1 MPKQLL
7 FDQAAREALRKGVQ
21 KVANAV
27 RPTLGPR
34 GRTVVID
41 KSWGAPTVTKD
52 GVSVCEEVELTD
64 PYENIAA
71 KMIKEAASKTSDQAG
86 DGTTTSAVL
95 AEAIFLEGLRI
106 VTAGG
111 NPIALARGIKRAA
124 EAVSEQLKKAAE
136 PLEAKDK
143 DLLQQIGTLA
153 AGNDPAVGEMLATA
167 FQKVGKEGAISVEE
181 GKGIQTE
188 IKIVEGMQFD
198 RGFLSPHFVTNP
210 ASVECVLENP
220 FIFLFEE
227 KLSPAS
233 QIVPLL
239 EKIAAEKRP
248 LLVIA
253 EDVEGEALATLV
265 VNKLRGVFQACAVK
279 APGYGDRRKA
289 MLEDIGILTG
299 ARPVF
304 KDLGIELQKADTS
317 ILGRAKKVIVD
328 ADYCTI
334 LGGAGDKKAVDARCA
349 QIRAELETSD
359 SDYDREKLTER
370 LSRLSGGVAVINV
383 GAATETELK
392 ERKKR
397 VEDALHSVRAALE
410 EGLVLGGGVALL
422 RASKTLDSV
431 KAEDDEKI
439 GVDIVR
445 KAIEK
450 PLRVIAENAGYDPS
464 LAVRKILAGS
474 GSLGFNAET
483 GEFGD
488 LKKAGILDPVKV
500 TRHALQNAASVS
512 GLLLTTEAMVT
523 DIPEPAVT
531 PAGAGE
537 AGYPDTVG

>member
-7 FDQAAREALRKGVQ
+7 FDQTAREALRKGVQ
-21 KVANAV
+21 KVADAV

-41 KSWGAPTVTKD
+41 KSWGAPTITKD

-64 PYENIAA
+64 PFENMAA

-86 DGTTTSAVL
+86 DGTTTSAIL
-95 AEAIFLEGLRI
+95 AEAIFLEGIRI
-106 VTAGG
+106 VTSGG
-111 NPIALARGIKRAA
+111 NPIALSRGIKRASDA
-124 EAVSEQLKKAAE
+124 IGEALKKAAE
-136 PLEAKDK
+136 PLEVKNEK
-143 DLLQQIGTLA
+143 VLQQIGTLA
-153 AGNDPAVGEMLATA
+153 AGNDAAVGEMLAQA
-167 FQKVGKEGAISVEE
+167 FSKVGKEGAISVEE

-188 IKIVEGMQFD
+188 VKIVEGMQFD

-220 FIFLFEE
+220 FILLFEE
-227 KLSPAS
+227 KLSPAA
-233 QIVPLL
+233 QLVPLL
-239 EKIAAEKRP
+239 EKVAAEKRP
-248 LLVIA
+248 LLVVA
-253 EDVEGEALATLV
+253 EDVEGEALALLV
-265 VNKLRGVFQACAVK
+265 VNKLRGVFQAVAVK

-299 ARPVF
+299 AQPVF
-304 KDLGIELQKADTS
+304 KDLGIELPKAELS

-328 ADYCTI
+328 SDYTTI
-334 LGGAGDKKAVDARCA
+334 LGGAGEKKAVETRCE
-349 QIRAELETSD
+349 QIRKELETSD
-359 SDYDREKLTER
+359 SDYDKEKLTER

-410 EGLVLGGGVALL
+410 EGVVPGGGVALL
-422 RASKTLDSV
+422 RAAKALDSI
-431 KAEDDEKI
+431 KAEGDEQV

-450 PLRVIAENAGYDPS
+450 PLRVIAGNAGYDPS
-464 LAVRKILAGS
+464 LAVRKVLAGKDAF
-474 GSLGFNAET
+474 GFNAET
-483 GEFGD
+483 GEFTD
-488 LKKAGILDPVKV
+488 LKKAGVLDPVKV

-512 GLLLTTEAMVT
+512 GLLLTTEAMVS
-523 DIPEPAVT
+523 DIPEPAVI

-537 AGYPDTVG
+537 EGYPPMG

>member
-21 KVANAV
+21 KVADAV

-41 KSWGAPTVTKD
+41 KSWGAPTITKD

-64 PYENIAA
+64 PYENMAA

-106 VTAGG
+106 VTSGG
-111 NPIALARGIKRAA
+111 NPIALSRGIKRGADA
-124 EAVSEQLKKAAE
+124 VGEALKKAAE
-136 PLEAKDK
+136 PLDVKDEK
-143 DLLQQIGTLA
+143 VLRQIGTLA
-153 AGNDPAVGEMLATA
+153 SGNDPSVGEMLATA
-167 FQKVGKEGAISVEE
+167 FSKVGKEGAISVEE

-210 ASVECVLENP
+210 ASVECVLENV
-220 FIFLFEE
+220 FILLFEE
-227 KLSPAS
+227 KLSPAA
-233 QIVPLL
+233 QLVPLL
-239 EKIAAEKRP
+239 EKVAAEKRP

-299 ARPVF
+299 GQPVF
-304 KDLGIELQKADTS
+304 KDTGIDLTKATTS

-328 ADYCTI
+328 SDYCTI
-334 LGGAGDKKAVDARCA
+334 LGGAGDRKAVEGRCA
-349 QIRAELETSD
+349 QIRKELEGSD
-359 SDYDREKLTER
+359 SDYDKEKLTER
-370 LSRLSGGVAVINV
+370 LSRLSGGVAVVNV

-410 EGLVLGGGVALL
+410 EGVVSGGGVALL
-422 RASKTLDSV
+422 RAAKALDAV
-431 KAEDDEKI
+431 EAEGDEKI
-439 GVDIVR
+439 GVDLVR
-445 KAIEK
+445 KATEK
-450 PLRVIAENAGYDPS
+450 PLRVIAANAGYDPS
-464 LAVRKILAGS
+464 LAIRKVLS
-474 GSLGFNAET
+474 GKDGFGFNAES
-483 GEFGD
+483 GEFMD
-488 LKKAGILDPVKV
+488 LKKAGVLDPVKV

-512 GLLLTTEAMVT
+512 ALLLTTEAMVS

-537 AGYPDTVG
+537 EGYPPMG

>member
-64 PYENIAA
+64 PYENMAA

-95 AEAIFLEGLRI
+95 AEAIFIEGLRI

-111 NPIALARGIKRAA
+111 NPIALSRGIKRAA
-124 EAVSEQLKKAAE
+124 EAVCEQLKKTAE
-136 PLEAKDK
+136 PLDVKDK
-143 DLLQQIGTLA
+143 GLLQQIGTLA
-153 AGNDPAVGEMLATA
+153 AGNDSAVGEMLATA

-265 VNKLRGVFQACAVK
+265 GEQAARRLPGVRGEGARLRRPPEGDARGHRH
-279 APGYGDRRKA
+279 PDRRPP
-289 MLEDIGILTG
+289 G
-299 ARPVF
+299 
-304 KDLGIELQKADTS
+304 LQGPGHRAPE
-317 ILGRAKKVIVD
+317 GRH
-328 ADYCTI
+328 
-334 LGGAGDKKAVDARCA
+334 LHPGPRQEGHR
-349 QIRAELETSD
+349 R
-359 SDYDREKLTER
+359 RR
-370 LSRLSGGVAVINV
+370 L
-383 GAATETELK
+383 
-392 ERKKR
+392 
-397 VEDALHSVRAALE
+397 LHDPRAAP
-410 EGLVLGGGVALL
+410 AT
-422 RASKTLDSV
+422 RRRSKAAARRSARSWRPASR
-431 KAEDDEKI
+431 I
-439 GVDIVR
+439 
-445 KAIEK
+445 
-450 PLRVIAENAGYDPS
+450 
-464 LAVRKILAGS
+464 
-474 GSLGFNAET
+474 
-483 GEFGD
+483 
-488 LKKAGILDPVKV
+488 
-500 TRHALQNAASVS
+500 
-512 GLLLTTEAMVT
+512 TTARS
-523 DIPEPAVT
+523 
-531 PAGAGE
+531 
-537 AGYPDTVG
+537 